1 MKHAR
6 YYWLLVAEGRP
17 ATPGKRIEVA
27 QLAKRQ
33 RNVAAIAN
41 DVNKERFGNLLLDG
55 RQPATVSGL

>member
-1 MKHAR
+1 MHGTTGC
-6 YYWLLVAEGRP
+6 YWGEGSRP

-41 DVNKERFGNLLLDG
+41 DVNKERFGNLILGG